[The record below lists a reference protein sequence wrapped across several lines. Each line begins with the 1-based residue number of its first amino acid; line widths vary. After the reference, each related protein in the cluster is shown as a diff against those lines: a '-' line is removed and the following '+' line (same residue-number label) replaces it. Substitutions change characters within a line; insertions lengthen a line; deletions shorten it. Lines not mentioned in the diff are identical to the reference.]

1 MMQTFVRLLSQQ
13 AKVNW
18 EKKKMPGWPGSS
30 IISYLKEKVNLIT
43 TMLNNHIVEIYSK
56 VLYKFIRFYIIF
68 LTKSRRSRFLSS
80 NLNMSFY
87 LFK

>member
-30 IISYLKEKVNLIT
+30 IISYLKEKVYLIT
-43 TMLNNHIVEIYSK
+43 TMLNNHMW
-56 VLYKFIRFYIIF
+56 KFIVKCYISLLDFI
-68 LTKSRRSRFLSS
+68 
-80 NLNMSFY
+80 
-87 LFK
+87 